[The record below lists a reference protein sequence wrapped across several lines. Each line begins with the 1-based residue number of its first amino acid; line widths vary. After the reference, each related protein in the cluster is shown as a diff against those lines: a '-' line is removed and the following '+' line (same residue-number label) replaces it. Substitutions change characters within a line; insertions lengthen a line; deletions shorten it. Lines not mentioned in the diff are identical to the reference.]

1 MNTRKTKMNDNER
14 KEFDFEKSKYNPDFL
29 VKKLNKEYNQ
39 ENSREQRRKFKN
51 KDKRKSYKDW

>member
-1 MNTRKTKMNDNER
+1 MKTNNNDR
-14 KEFDFEKSKYNPDFL
+14 KELDYDKLKYNPDFL
-29 VKKLNKEYNQ
+29 VRELNKQYIQ

>member
-1 MNTRKTKMNDNER
+1 MNENEK

-29 VKKLNKEYNQ
+29 VKKLNKEYSQ